1 MDGLA
6 EAVNQ
11 SRTFLRR
18 SFLKLMAQCDKTHKC
33 RNRQLWETEGKLG
46 LNLRMSFIPS
56 GSPER
61 STFPGAVK
69 AAAVKSLLKGKLKI
83 QALETRIKELVAVAN
98 ESEARNL
105 CLITSIKDLEES
117 NGRLA
122 EKIRVI
128 SLYRAF

>member
-1 MDGLA
+1 
-6 EAVNQ
+6 
-11 SRTFLRR
+11 
-18 SFLKLMAQCDKTHKC
+18 MAQCDKTHKC
-33 RNRQLWETEGKLG
+33 RNQQLWETEGKLG
-46 LNLRMSFIPS
+46 LNLRMSFIPP

-61 STFPGAVK
+61 STEPGAVK

-83 QALETRIKELVAVAN
+83 QALETRIKELAAVAN
-98 ESEARNL
+98 ESAAREIR
-105 CLITSIKDLEES
+105 LIATIKDLEES